1 MNSNTNS
8 NKILNFK
15 FKKHQ
20 RALDYALLQIKESP
34 IFPYVK
40 NIIVYGSCAR
50 GEEKWDSDLDLLLVT
65 SDIVEKNDNLRMA
78 SRLLQGNC
86 FLPGIDEAE
95 VDMHIINISTWTNK
109 NTTYLNEIRKDGI
122 KL

>member
-50 GEEKWDSDLDLLLVT
+50 GEEKWDSDLDLL
-65 SDIVEKNDNLRMA
+65 
-78 SRLLQGNC
+78 
-86 FLPGIDEAE
+86 
-95 VDMHIINISTWTNK
+95 
-109 NTTYLNEIRKDGI
+109 
-122 KL
+122 